1 MSMSQIPLTCRN
13 GQQGLSGSIRK
24 VDEDWIA
31 ESQMGTV
38 KVRFVEKNKFGILDH
53 DVMLP
58 SGENIYNPMRV
69 FPNNDGSELV
79 FTLYQRLGMSDQM
92 FDEDAEIVR
101 QDLERLKNVLEKSS
115 YDEKE
120 IDQAV
125 NTIQS
130 LIAVKDNG
138 IWFISLFQNTPAQ
151 LHGRPELTEA
161 LTEELQH
168 EVQKWEK

>member
-1 MSMSQIPLTCRN
+1 MTFLAKHIGVSINRTSSEVYEYVSNPINLPKWAA
-13 GQQGLSGSIRK
+13 GLSGSIRK

-38 KVRFVEKNKFGILDH
+38 KVRFVKKNKFGILDH

-115 YDEKE
+115 YDRLDE
-120 IDQAV
+120 Q
-125 NTIQS
+125 TI
-130 LIAVKDNG
+130 
-138 IWFISLFQNTPAQ
+138 
-151 LHGRPELTEA
+151 
-161 LTEELQH
+161 
-168 EVQKWEK
+168 